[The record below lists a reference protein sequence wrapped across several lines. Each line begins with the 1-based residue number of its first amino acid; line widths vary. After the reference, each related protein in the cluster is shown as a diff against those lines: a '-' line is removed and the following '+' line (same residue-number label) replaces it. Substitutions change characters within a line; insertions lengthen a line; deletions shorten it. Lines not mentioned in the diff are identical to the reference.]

1 MRKYLFNKFIFS
13 FLLFLSFDLLFS
25 QTQILTDIDGQAATD
40 YSGYKVAISDDGT
53 RIAIGEET
61 ALGSQNVKINARGS
75 GQVRIFDYSESGWVQ
90 VGSNIDGEGA
100 GDLFGWP
107 VSLSSDG
114 TRLAVGADNNDDKEI
129 DAGHVRVYDY
139 TASGWSQIC
148 SDIDGEAQADKS
160 GYSVSLAGDGTRIAI
175 GAKYNDGGGNNAG
188 HVRVYEASSCSQVGA
203 DLDGATADDNFGYS
217 VSISDDGSILA
228 VGSPNFDGNGSN
240 AGRVYIYE
248 FSNGSWSQ
256 VGSGID
262 GGTAG
267 DTFGQAVSINSAGD
281 RVAVGAPGN
290 GAGHVSIFQ
299 YNAGNWT
306 QLGSD
311 IDGENAGDKFG
322 YATSFDLD
330 GDHVAIGGYGND
342 GTASNAGHARVYK
355 YIDGDWNP
363 VGLDLDGEAGGDLFG
378 WGIALDADGD
388 RVVVGGPANDDG
400 GNDAGHVRVYDPY
413 DRTQPTIVITAD
425 EGVDG
430 FSSKD
435 ANISLTFTISEATST
450 FIEADITVSN
460 GSLSA
465 FTKVSST
472 VYTAKLTPINGGEVT
487 IDVVEKTFLDLFTNL
502 NIAAEQFNWFYDI
515 DPPEIVFNPLNGSV
529 GVALNTIIT
538 LTFNEPVRHVNNN
551 EITDASVDALLRLKT
566 PIHSGTDIPFE
577 ATIDTDKK
585 VITIDPSDN
594 FEYTQTIWVG
604 IGESVED
611 SNNNTIF
618 SAAASFVTTDT
629 NRAPVL
635 FTIADQITL
644 EDLPVNLILS
654 ASDLDNDIISFA
666 ATSSEPNVTPLI
678 TDSLLTLTPA
688 LNWHGISTITVA
700 ATDNSAT
707 PLTREIRFKLTVLPV
722 NDAPSAVT
730 FSPDSIE
737 ENLYAGTFVGLIQ
750 ALDPDT
756 GETFVYDMISGDG
769 VNDRD
774 NDKFIITNDS
784 LLSNAVFDY
793 EEEDSLFIRLLVR
806 DRGGLNSEL
815 NAIVKVIDTPDPI
828 LEFSTTT
835 LTYGKVIITKSSEQ
849 TLTLSSTGTDTV
861 MIDSISQLGA
871 SYIMSS
877 ETYPIKIA
885 PDLTKDFT
893 FNFSPVDTG
902 SYFDQAI
909 FYTKF
914 IAGTNQVILD
924 GRGVFD
930 TIPPVIASL
939 PVISSSEAQE
949 VLLTVPV
956 EDENLIT
963 NVTLNYIVGGDP
975 TIHSQEATS
984 NGDGTYSATID
995 KDFTSILGLAYYY
1008 TAEDEYSNIGI
1019 GDTVSVEVSYGKTRL
1034 DSKISGTAYPN
1045 GLPKGKWRLISV
1057 PTHLDLSTVNETIGD
1072 ELGETGDYA
1081 WKLYEDLGDAN
1092 WQEAQDIKLGK
1103 GYWLQQRQEEDLS
1116 FGVGSGKS
1124 VDIRSYTIRVP
1135 KGWSLI
1141 GNPYPFPIKVY
1152 FDDAEVFGPLTY
1164 SKNTINDLE
1173 GWDAETTTLS
1183 PWEGY
1188 AVYNR
1193 TSDSLGLELK
1203 PLDQGNVQSAV
1214 ATDGWHIDLSVDN
1227 GTYSDQYNRI
1237 GRRLDASDKLDQWD
1251 NPEPPKLEQYLSLS
1265 MDREEWDLELPL
1277 TSDIRSMNET
1287 NGQWDMY
1294 LDTKGIKGT
1303 VYLEANIKGDFP
1315 LESHAVL
1322 FDPIERK
1329 SYDLLLNQTIMIT
1342 RQSDHYNYPL
1352 NILVGSPDY
1361 VLAKTEE
1368 LIAQLPESFTLGQNY
1383 PNPFNPETNIPFTI
1397 AMPSYVQ
1404 ISIYNLLGQK
1414 VVNLES
1420 RWFDMGQYNVR
1431 WNGKDAQGN
1440 QLSTGVYIYSLESA
1454 EFRKAKKLILM
1465 K

>member
-1 MRKYLFNKFIFS
+1 MRNKLYNYIFS
-13 FLLFLSFDLLFS
+13 LLAFILFIS
-25 QTQILTDIDGQAATD
+25 IVKTQIT
-40 YSGYKVAISDDGT
+40 
-53 RIAIGEET
+53 E
-61 ALGSQNVKINARGS
+61 
-75 GQVRIFDYSESGWVQ
+75 
-90 VGSNIDGEGA
+90 
-100 GDLFGWP
+100 
-107 VSLSSDG
+107 
-114 TRLAVGADNNDDKEI
+114 
-129 DAGHVRVYDY
+129 
-139 TASGWSQIC
+139 
-148 SDIDGEAQADKS
+148 
-160 GYSVSLAGDGTRIAI
+160 
-175 GAKYNDGGGNNAG
+175 
-188 HVRVYEASSCSQVGA
+188 
-203 DLDGATADDNFGYS
+203 
-217 VSISDDGSILA
+217 
-228 VGSPNFDGNGSN
+228 
-240 AGRVYIYE
+240 
-248 FSNGSWSQ
+248 
-256 VGSGID
+256 
-262 GGTAG
+262 
-267 DTFGQAVSINSAGD
+267 
-281 RVAVGAPGN
+281 
-290 GAGHVSIFQ
+290 
-299 YNAGNWT
+299 
-306 QLGSD
+306 
-311 IDGENAGDKFG
+311 
-322 YATSFDLD
+322 
-330 GDHVAIGGYGND
+330 
-342 GTASNAGHARVYK
+342 
-355 YIDGDWNP
+355 
-363 VGLDLDGEAGGDLFG
+363 
-378 WGIALDADGD
+378 
-388 RVVVGGPANDDG
+388 
-400 GNDAGHVRVYDPY
+400 
-413 DRTQPTIVITAD
+413 PTMVITAA
-425 EGVDG
+425 EGLDG
-430 FSSKD
+430 FSSTD
-435 ANISLTFTISEATST
+435 ATLSLTFTSSAITNDFTED
-450 FIEADITVSN
+450 DITVNNGVISDFLSVQNRYLSFDGVDDYVKVKREVQDDFTLQAWVKTTTSSN
-460 GSLSA
+460 GNKPWDGLPIVYADIGGGTNLDFCTAVLNGKFSFNTGFPDVTINSTSSIDDGQWHHVVATREKSTGTMSVYVDGVLENTQVTTNTGSLTLPSYIYIGGQDYNSKYYKGQIEEVA
-465 FTKVSST
+465 VWTSTISSDGVAALYNSGSPLNVLADVGGYTSSSNLQGYWKFNDQSGSTAEDASTSNNDGEILGPTWVDDESDGNVFTAT
-472 VYTAKLTPINGGEVT
+472 LTPIAHGWVD
-487 IDVVEKTFLDLFTNL
+487 IDVLANTFTDGSGNSNT
-502 NIAAEQFNWFYDI
+502 AAEQFNWFYDI
-515 DPPEIVFNPLNGSV
+515 RAPEIVFDPLNGSV
-529 GVALNTIIT
+529 DVALNTNIT
-538 LTFNEPVRHVNNN
+538 LTFDEYSRHINND
-551 EITDASVDALLRLKT
+551 EITDTSVDALLRLKT
-566 PIHSGTDIPFE
+566 PTHNGTDIPFE
-577 ATIDTDKK
+577 ATIDADKK

-594 FEYTQTIWVG
+594 FEYAQTIWVG

-611 SNNNTIF
+611 SLNNTIF
-618 SAAASFVTTDT
+618 SAAAYFVTTDT
-629 NRAPVL
+629 NRAPVINTYTDQT
-635 FTIADQITL
+635 TI
-644 EDLPVNLILS
+644 EDVAINLVL
-654 ASDLDNDIISFA
+654 AATDLDNDIISFA

-984 NGDGTYSATID
+984 NGDGTYSATIGT
-995 KDFTSILGLAYYY
+995 DFTSILGLAYYH

-1019 GDTVSVEVSYGKTRL
+1019 SDTSSIEVKYVEGNL

-1045 GLPKGKWRLISV
+1045 GIPKSKWRLISV
-1057 PTHLDLSTVNETIGD
+1057 PTNLNLKTVNETLGD
-1072 ELGETGDYA
+1072 ELGEEGKYS
-1081 WKLYEDLGDAN
+1081 WKLFEDLGNAT

-1303 VYLEANIKGDFP
+1303 VYLETNIKGDFP

-1322 FDPIERK
+1322 FDPIERN
-1329 SYDLLLNQTIMIT
+1329 SYDLLAGQTIMIT

-1383 PNPFNPETNIPFTI
+1383 PNPFNPETNIPFTV
-1397 AMPSYVQ
+1397 ALPSYVQ

-1414 VVNLES
+1414 VVSLES

-1440 QLSTGVYIYSLESA
+1440 QLSTGVYIYSLESP
-1454 EFRKAKKLILM
+1454 EFRKAKKLILV

>member
-148 SDIDGEAQADKS
+148 SDIDGEAEADKS

-577 ATIDTDKK
+577 ATIDADKK

-806 DRGGLNSEL
+806 DRVGLNSEL

-984 NGDGTYSATID
+984 NGDGTYSATIGT
-995 KDFTSILGLAYYY
+995 DFTSILGLAYYH

-1019 GDTVSVEVSYGKTRL
+1019 SDTSSIEVKYVEGNL
-1034 DSKISGTAYPN
+1034 DSKIPGTAYPN
-1045 GLPKGKWRLISV
+1045 GVPKSKWRLISV

-1383 PNPFNPETNIPFTI
+1383 PNPFNPETNIPFTV
-1397 AMPSYVQ
+1397 ALPSYVQ

>member
-114 TRLAVGADNNDDKEI
+114 TRLAVGADNNDDKET

-148 SDIDGEAQADKS
+148 SDIDGEAEADKS

-330 GDHVAIGGYGND
+330 GNHVAIGGYGND

-984 NGDGTYSATID
+984 NGDGTYSATIGT
-995 KDFTSILGLAYYY
+995 DFTSILGLAYYH

-1303 VYLEANIKGDFP
+1303 VYLEANIKRDFP

-1322 FDPIERK
+1322 FDPIERN
-1329 SYDLLLNQTIMIT
+1329 SYDLLAGQTIMIT

-1414 VVNLES
+1414 VVSLES